1 MLRHRKKII
10 SDLFV
15 IVPALNCAHYSIII
29 FEKTKDLTTNG
40 LASLS
45 EAINLFSTTS
55 KQPVVRCSKNSDSL
69 MFMCRWPKVDATRS
83 SSCPV
88 LAQVQATYVCSS
100 CLLLFRQAQPSPPS
114 CIKCVVGS
122 THPCELRRRNEGASA
137 RYSASDT
144 ISELGAVVNSSSVSS
159 NRCMFSLAVRMAQRC
174 VVFVCQHS
182 LCIIALVHVFGPA
195 IKREIR

>member
-55 KQPVVRCSKNSDSL
+55 K
-69 MFMCRWPKVDATRS
+69 
-83 SSCPV
+83 
-88 LAQVQATYVCSS
+88 
-100 CLLLFRQAQPSPPS
+100 
-114 CIKCVVGS
+114 
-122 THPCELRRRNEGASA
+122 
-137 RYSASDT
+137 
-144 ISELGAVVNSSSVSS
+144 
-159 NRCMFSLAVRMAQRC
+159 
-174 VVFVCQHS
+174 
-182 LCIIALVHVFGPA
+182 
-195 IKREIR
+195 